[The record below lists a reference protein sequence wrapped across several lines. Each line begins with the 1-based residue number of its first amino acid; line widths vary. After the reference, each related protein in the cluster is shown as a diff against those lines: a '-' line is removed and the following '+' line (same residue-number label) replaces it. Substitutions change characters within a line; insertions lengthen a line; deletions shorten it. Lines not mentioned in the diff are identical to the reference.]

1 MSLSKEGSSG
11 VLVLKDMIGLD
22 LEVVLSDRG
31 EGGNDAQ
38 IVGII
43 MMWSDLYEYEFSVN
57 HDPDLRC

>member
-1 MSLSKEGSSG
+1 
-11 VLVLKDMIGLD
+11 MIGLD